1 MIQGKQD
8 FKNDND
14 RPMYEKRAWGEYF
27 VLDYSNNDNN
37 KNSLTKKLVINEGQ
51 HISYQLHRHRTEI
64 WTFIKGEG
72 LLTIDGVKKDVKYG
86 DTVII
91 PIGAKHTVEAK
102 TELHII
108 EVQIGDLLIE
118 EDIERFDYEWYKKEL

>member
-1 MIQGKQD
+1 MVREEHQQEL
-8 FKNDND
+8 NQN

-72 LLTIDGVKKDVKYG
+72 ELVIDDINRQVKYG

-91 PIGAKHTVEAK
+91 PIGAKHTVKAN

-118 EDIERFDYEWYKKEL
+118 EDIERFDYNWSFKED